1 MITLDSISWEGV
13 LGAITGVGIFTVV
26 VVIQDKKRRK
36 RGKFNRYEELLR
48 KGWESGDMNEANLTP
63 YEKQLKKEWEQE
75 QRENEA
81 FRASIKRDKPT
92 YEEWLAQREKE
103 KKD

>member
-1 MITLDSISWEGV
+1 MIGEFLSLHPEI
-13 LGAITGVGIFTVV
+13 GVGLFCAPIIVLCIWICVKCDKATMK
-26 VVIQDKKRRK
+26 ILKKRAR
-36 RGKFNRYEELLR
+36 EEI
-48 KGWESGDMNEANLTP
+48 
-63 YEKQLKKEWEQE
+63 EQE